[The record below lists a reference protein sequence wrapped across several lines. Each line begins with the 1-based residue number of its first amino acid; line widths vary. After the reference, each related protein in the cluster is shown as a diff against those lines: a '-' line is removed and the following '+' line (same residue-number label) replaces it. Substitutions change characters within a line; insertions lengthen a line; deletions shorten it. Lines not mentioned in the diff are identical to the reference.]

1 MLIYLLKV
9 NVAIAM
15 FYAFYKLLLG
25 RDTFFVWRRVA
36 LISFIAV
43 SLILPLLKVEDWMV
57 LQAPVTEL
65 SMVYA
70 NVVLPE
76 INLSQATESA
86 TWQTILM
93 NWGVVIYYVIALIL
107 VGRFVTQLLSI
118 LFLAKRCE
126 KCMINNVPVYALQKD
141 IAPFSF
147 FKMIFVN
154 PESHSEEELK
164 EILTH
169 EQAHAN
175 QYHSIDVIFS
185 ELACVVF
192 WYNPFVWLTKI
203 EIRNNLEYMADSR
216 VLQDGYD
223 TKKYQYHL
231 LGLTYQKAAANLYN
245 NFNYLP
251 LKKRIKMMN
260 KKRTNEIGRVKYL
273 LLLPLVAMLLIGNNM
288 NAQAN
293 ATSQEE
299 SQTEKKT
306 VQSSDKEEIKKVVE
320 VMPKFPGGE
329 AALMKFLMENVRY
342 PQEAKEKNVQG
353 AVIASF
359 VVQADGSVGTVKIV
373 KSVDP
378 LLDAE
383 AVRVLKSLPKF
394 EPGKTDGKPVSVWYT
409 LPIRFGKSIKFGK

>member
-25 RDTFFVWRRVA
+25 RDTFFVWRRVV

-43 SLILPLLKVEDWMV
+43 SLILPLLKVEDWMM

-126 KCMINNVPVYALQKD
+126 KRMINNVPVYALQKD

-293 ATSQEE
+293 VTSQEE
-299 SQTEKKT
+299 TQTVKKT
-306 VQSSDKEEIKKVVE
+306 VQSSDKEEIVKVAE

-353 AVIASF
+353 AVIAQF

-373 KSVDP
+373 KKVDP

-394 EPGKTDGKPVSVWYT
+394 EPGKIDGKPVSVWYT
-409 LPIRFGKSIKFGK
+409 LPIQFGR

>member
-25 RDTFFVWRRVA
+25 RDTFFVWRRVV

-43 SLILPLLKVEDWMV
+43 PLILPLLKVEDWMM

-76 INLSQATESA
+76 INLSQTTESA

-118 LFLAKRCE
+118 FVLAKRCE
-126 KCMINNVPVYALQKD
+126 KRMIDNVPVYALQKD

-147 FKMIFVN
+147 FNMIFVN

-185 ELACVVF
+185 ELACAVF

-273 LLLPLVAMLLIGNNM
+273 LLLPLVAVMIMCANLDAVATNKSMSSSSGINNV
-288 NAQAN
+288 
-293 ATSQEE
+293 TETE
-299 SQTEKKT
+299 SK
-306 VQSSDKEEIKKVVE
+306 VYKVVE

-342 PQEAKEKNVQG
+342 PQEAKEKNIQG
-353 AVIASF
+353 AVVASF
-359 VVQADGSVGTVKIV
+359 VIQADGSVGTVKIV
-373 KSVDP
+373 KKVDP

-394 EPGKTDGKPVSVWYT
+394 EPGKIDGKPVSVWYT
-409 LPIRFGKSIKFGK
+409 LPIQFGKSIKFGK

>member
-25 RDTFFVWRRVA
+25 RDTFFVWRRVV

-43 SLILPLLKVEDWMV
+43 SLILPLLKVEDWMM

-126 KCMINNVPVYALQKD
+126 KRMINNVPVYALQED

-293 ATSQEE
+293 VTSQEE
-299 SQTEKKT
+299 TQTVKKT
-306 VQSSDKEEIKKVVE
+306 VQSSNKEEIVKVAE

-353 AVIASF
+353 AVIAQF

-373 KSVDP
+373 KKVDP

-394 EPGKTDGKPVSVWYT
+394 EPGKIDGKPVSVWYT
-409 LPIRFGKSIKFGK
+409 LPIQFGR

>member
-25 RDTFFVWRRVA
+25 RDTFFVWRRVV

-43 SLILPLLKVEDWMV
+43 SLILPLLKVEDWMM

-93 NWGVVIYYVIALIL
+93 NWGVVIYYVIDLIL

-126 KCMINNVPVYALQKD
+126 KRMINNVPVYALHKD

-293 ATSQEE
+293 VTSQEE
-299 SQTEKKT
+299 TQTVKKT
-306 VQSSDKEEIKKVVE
+306 VQNSDKEEIVKVAE

-353 AVIASF
+353 AVIAQF

-373 KSVDP
+373 KKVDP

-394 EPGKTDGKPVSVWYT
+394 EPGKIDGKPVSVWYT
-409 LPIRFGKSIKFGK
+409 LPIQFGR